1 MEILAKLGIEP
12 WSMLLYFVNTGILV
26 LVLAKLLYKPILK
39 YVDERRA
46 VIEGSITEAEQLKK
60 TFEEKLA
67 EILAEKEALHASL
80 KEQMEKTAK
89 TLQEKEAQLVADMTL
104 AKTRMLEEAHVQI
117 EKEKAELM
125 KDAEARTMSL
135 IQKVVLYIVQNKV
148 PAEVVRESVQDAW
161 KMYRS

>member
-104 AKTRMLEEAHVQI
+104 AKTRMLEEAHAQI